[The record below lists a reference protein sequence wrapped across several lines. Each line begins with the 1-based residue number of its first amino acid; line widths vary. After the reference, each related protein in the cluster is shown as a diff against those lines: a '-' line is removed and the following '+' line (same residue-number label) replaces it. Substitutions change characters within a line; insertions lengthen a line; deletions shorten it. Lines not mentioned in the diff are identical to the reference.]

1 MGSLALVLGVC
12 LAGPPL
18 VVGLAALGVPWRLS
32 TALIAAAGIVVV
44 WRTGAQARA
53 IGYHRLN
60 WPALVAALTV
70 LGAATVY
77 TSRLSVFMLDETR
90 VNLSVCLIGRSSART
105 VA

>member
-1 MGSLALVLGVC
+1 MGSLTLVLAVC
-12 LAGPPL
+12 LAGPPSSSASRHSACH
-18 VVGLAALGVPWRLS
+18 GGFEQ
-32 TALIAAAGIVVV
+32 ALIAAAGVVVV

-90 VNLSVCLIGRSSART
+90 V
-105 VA
+105 